1 MLDGNLAGI
10 MPWQVS
16 GVGIYK
22 AASQR
27 TFDDFDIY
35 PEKTVVWST
44 LKNMS
49 AVLNAR
55 K

>member
-35 PEKTVVWST
+35 PEKTVGGRRSRT
-44 LKNMS
+44 CL
-49 AVLNAR
+49 LY
-55 K
+55 